1 VDVAYINRSRGGPP
15 EDDQRAACVAA
26 GVDPADPD
34 AWYVEPPAKRNRPA
48 TFVERGFAIQ
58 ALHPGDRLV
67 VHSAPR
73 LGATEAEI
81 RAAAAA
87 VAVQGASIY
96 DCEAGAEVRFHPDAG
111 KLLAWAAAGAVLAA
125 KERAGTARR
134 AIINRG
140 APPKALVGDK
150 LAEVRRLWPDT
161 ELSIEAIGKAVEVSA
176 RTLYRAIKQG
186 ILPKRGDR

>member
-1 VDVAYINRSRGGPP
+1 
-15 EDDQRAACVAA
+15 VAA
-26 GVDPADPD
+26 GVDPAYSD
-34 AWYVEPPAKRNRPA
+34 AWYVEPPAKRNRAA
-48 TFVERGFAIQ
+48 TFTERDLAIR

-87 VAVQGASIY
+87 VAAQDASIY

-111 KLLAWAAAGAVLAA
+111 RLLAWAAAGAVLAA

-134 AIINRG
+134 AITRRG
-140 APPKALVGDK
+140 APPKALVGAK
-150 LAEVRRLWPDT
+150 LAEAKKLWPDAG
-161 ELSIEAIGKAVEVSA
+161 LSIAAIAEAVGVSD
-176 RTLYRAIKQG
+176 RTLYRAMKQG
-186 ILPKRGDR
+186 LLPKRGDT

>member
-1 VDVAYINRSRGGPP
+1 MDVAYINRSRGGPP

-87 VAVQGASIY
+87 VATQGASIY

-111 KLLAWAAAGAVLAA
+111 LLLAWAAAGAKLAA
-125 KERAGTARR
+125 AERAGTARK
-134 AIINRG
+134 AITLRG
-140 APPKALVGDK
+140 SPPRALVGDK
-150 LAEVRRLWPDT
+150 LAEAKRLWPDT
-161 ELSIEAIGKAVEVSA
+161 DLSIAAIAKAIGVSD
-176 RTLYRAIKQG
+176 RTLYRAMKQG
-186 ILPKRGDR
+186 LLRKRGDT